1 MKNSITAIILTFN
14 EEKHIERCINSIK
27 NLIDQIVV
35 VDSQSTDNTVE
46 LAKSLGAK
54 VFTNPWKNYASQFN
68 WALQHT
74 KINTEWVWRIDADE
88 YIEPLTFDLKKKLE
102 NLDYDING
110 IYLKRKIVFMGKPL
124 LHGGWFPVWHLKLW
138 RHGKGICENR
148 WMDEHI
154 KLFKGNTTKINCIQV
169 DENLNDTTWWTEKHN
184 SYATREMIDSL
195 DLQYSIF
202 SKGVK
207 PKIFGNPEQRKRWL
221 KLNYLKIPYFI
232 RPIIHFFYSYF
243 FRFGFLDGRRGFIW
257 HVLQGF
263 WYRFLVDVKIFEI
276 KRKFKHDKEK
286 ITAYIKQNYQIKD

>member
-138 RHGKGICENR
+138 
-148 WMDEHI
+148 
-154 KLFKGNTTKINCIQV
+154 
-169 DENLNDTTWWTEKHN
+169 
-184 SYATREMIDSL
+184 S
-195 DLQYSIF
+195 
-202 SKGVK
+202 
-207 PKIFGNPEQRKRWL
+207 
-221 KLNYLKIPYFI
+221 
-232 RPIIHFFYSYF
+232 
-243 FRFGFLDGRRGFIW
+243 
-257 HVLQGF
+257 
-263 WYRFLVDVKIFEI
+263 
-276 KRKFKHDKEK
+276 
-286 ITAYIKQNYQIKD
+286 